1 MENLPTCKRAAVRL
15 LSLTYN
21 NTGYLSPPQAA
32 MDFSKFLLLLN
43 MQQAGIQYVSQL
55 ILQVINSKR

>member
-1 MENLPTCKRAAVRL
+1 MENLPTYKRVAVRL
-15 LSLTYN
+15 LSPTYN
-21 NTGYLSPPQAA
+21 NTDYLSSPQAA

-55 ILQVINSKR
+55 KL